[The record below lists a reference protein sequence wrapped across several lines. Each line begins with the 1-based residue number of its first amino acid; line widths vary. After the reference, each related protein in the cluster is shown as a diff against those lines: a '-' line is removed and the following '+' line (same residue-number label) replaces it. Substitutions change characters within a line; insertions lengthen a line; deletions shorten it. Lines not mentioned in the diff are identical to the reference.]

1 METYMKDI
9 NRLAYLSKILG
20 IGGTIKQKPE
30 DFTVEEIMPDG
41 TVLELDKRYTGT
53 EEEGDFT
60 HFVLQKEEWTTEGAL
75 RRIGDALAI
84 GKKRFSYAGS
94 KDKNAKTVQLASV
107 YGIDKEKLLSLNLK
121 DIKILGAWRAKD
133 KVRLGQLAGN
143 MFRIRVSG
151 IESAEPNKVVKKI
164 FAETNGLFPNYFGG
178 QRFGSSRRNT
188 HKVGEMLLRGR
199 ADLAVMEFLCGSCAS
214 EEREEARIAR
224 EELAK
229 TNDFLAALRNFPKSL
244 RLERSMLAHL
254 ARYPRDYAGAL
265 RRLPRATLLLFV
277 HAFQSYLFNI
287 MLSER
292 IEEGELKAEGGEYY
306 CGEKDGFPDINEL
319 VEKKQE
325 GKMFLVGKIIGYE
338 TKLNEREK
346 TLLTQLGIKNSDFR
360 LRFIPEIAAAGSC
373 RVLLAPLKDFSF
385 KEDTL
390 AFSLP
395 GGSYAT
401 VAVREFL
408 DKDKG

>member
-1 METYMKDI
+1 MEDI
-9 NRLAYLSKILG
+9 IRLAYLSKTPG

-30 DFTVEEIMPDG
+30 DFTVEEIMQDG
-41 TVLELDKRYTGT
+41 TMLELDKSCTRS

-60 HFVLQKEEWTTEGAL
+60 HFVLQKKEWTTEGAL

-121 DIKILGAWRAKD
+121 DIKILGAWSAKD

-143 MFRIRVSG
+143 RFTIKASG
-151 IESAEPNKVVKKI
+151 IETADAEKAVKKI
-164 FAETNGLFPNYFGG
+164 FAETNGMFPNYFGG
-178 QRFGSSRRNT
+178 QRFGSSRKNT
-188 HKVGEMLLRGR
+188 HKVGETLLRGR

-214 EEREEARIAR
+214 EEREESRIAR

-229 TNDFLAALRNFPKSL
+229 TNDFGAALRNFPKSL
-244 RLERSMLAHL
+244 RLERSVLAHL
-254 ARYPRDYAGAL
+254 AKYPRDYAGAL

-277 HAFQSYLFNI
+277 HAFQSHLFNI

-292 IEEGELKAEGGEYY
+292 MGEGELKAEEGEYC
-306 CGEKDGFPDINEL
+306 CGEKDGFPDISRRI
-319 VEKKQE
+319 EKKLA
-325 GKMFLVGKIIGYE
+325 GKTFLVGKIIGYE
-338 TKLNEREK
+338 TKPNEREK
-346 TLLTQLGIKNSDFR
+346 TLLAQLDIKTSDFR
-360 LRFIPEIAAAGSC
+360 LRFMPEIATAGSY

-385 KEDTL
+385 KEDTFM
-390 AFSLP
+390 FSLP
-395 GGSYAT
+395 AGSYAT
-401 VAVREFL
+401 MAVREFL